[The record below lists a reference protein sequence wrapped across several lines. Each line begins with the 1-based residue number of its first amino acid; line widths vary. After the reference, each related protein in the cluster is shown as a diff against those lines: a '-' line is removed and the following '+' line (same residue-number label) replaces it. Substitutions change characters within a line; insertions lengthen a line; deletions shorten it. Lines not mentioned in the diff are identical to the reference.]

1 MSPSVLLA
9 LASLTFAGV
18 NDFIFKKQ
26 SIGGG
31 GRGSYMAVA
40 GAVWFA
46 VFAVAA
52 WFSGSGLP
60 APATLAWGLAAGAFS
75 VSANYLL
82 IGSLRTLGAAVG
94 ATIYRMNMVIAAAIG
109 MVFLGE
115 AVTGVKLAGLAL
127 GAVAV
132 LLFAAGPRSKVRRV
146 AEPALLV
153 AVAASLLRACMGIT
167 YKLAAQAGTDAAWF
181 LALQGLVWLAVGSA
195 VALRFERDLRLT
207 WSNTRHGLVS
217 GFLICGLVW
226 FFQRALDIGEAS
238 IVIPIAQMSFVV
250 TALISRIVL
259 KERLDAPRLAALGL
273 SAASFVLLGSAG

>member
-1 MSPSVLLA
+1 MTPSVLLA

-18 NDFIFKKQ
+18 NDFIFKQQ

-52 WFSGSGLP
+52 VASGDA
-60 APATLAWGLAAGAFS
+60 APTTTTLVWGLAAGLFS

-115 AVTGVKLAGLAL
+115 AVTGMKLGGLAL
-127 GAVAV
+127 GAAAV
-132 LLFAAGPRSKVRRV
+132 LLFTAGPRGTVRRV
-146 AEPALLV
+146 AESALLA
-153 AVAASLLRACMGIT
+153 AVTASLLRACMGIT
-167 YKLAAQAGTDAAWF
+167 YKLAAGAGTDARWF
-181 LALQGLVWLAVGSA
+181 LALQGFVWLAAGSA
-195 VALRFERDLRLT
+195 VALRFERSVRLT

-217 GFLICGLVW
+217 GLLICGIVY
-226 FFQRALDIGEAS
+226 FFQRALDMGEAS

-250 TALISRIVL
+250 TALISRVVL
-259 KERLDAPRLAALGL
+259 KERLDGRRLAALGL
-273 SAASFVLLGSAG
+273 SAASFVLLGLAG